1 MVHTSQK
8 NSFPRRPQNHEIH
21 ETSSE
26 LLISETDFL
35 GTHEDSCRETLRK
48 YNEKSIARDLNCSY
62 TPFPQD
68 SLLTMKTSKSL
79 HLCLNWVAVLD
90 SICTICECVWFN
102 QSSRSKLGCEKT
114 IDEDNT
120 SFLLQSVTYNRSKR
134 CHNHR
139 SQLISI
145 QFDRDGPLWEEA
157 NRCS

>member
-8 NSFPRRPQNHEIH
+8 NSLPRRPQNHEIH

-35 GTHEDSCRETLRK
+35 GMNEDSCRETLRN
-48 YNEKSIARDLNCSY
+48 YIEKSIVRDLTCSY
-62 TPFPQD
+62 TSLPRD

-102 QSSRSKLGCEKT
+102 QSFRSELGCEKN

-120 SFLLQSVTYNRSKR
+120 SLLLQSVTYNRSKR

-145 QFDRDGPLWEEA
+145 QLDRDEPLWEEA